1 MSDEI
6 EYDCTDCGRHVI
18 AFGFFGAA
26 EAEERC
32 NSCQWIRD
40 NVAPEH
46 HGDARERLG
55 VPLAG
60 LAPPGAAGGV
70 ISKGGSERR

>member
-1 MSDEI
+1 MIRLAEAAGEGGGMTMI
-6 EYDCTDCGRHVI
+6 EYDCADCGQHV
-18 AFGFFGAA
+18 AFTVVAGFFDV
-26 EAEERC
+26 AEEGKRC

-55 VPLAG
+55 VPLA
-60 LAPPGAAGGV
+60 
-70 ISKGGSERR
+70 RR

>member
-18 AFGFFGAA
+18 AFGFFGEA
-26 EAEERC
+26 EAEKRC

-60 LAPPGAAGGV
+60 LAPPQTTGGA
-70 ISKGGSERR
+70 

>member
-6 EYDCTDCGRHVI
+6 EYDCTDCGRLVI
-18 AFGFFGAA
+18 AFGFFGVA
-26 EAEERC
+26 EAGKRC
-32 NSCQWIRD
+32 YSCQWIRD

-46 HGDARERLG
+46 QGDVRERLG

-60 LAPPGAAGGV
+60 SAGV
-70 ISKGGSERR
+70 PDVR

>member
-6 EYDCTDCGRHVI
+6 EYDCADCGQHVF
-18 AFGFFGAA
+18 AFGFFGEA
-26 EAEERC
+26 EAGKRC
-32 NSCQWIRD
+32 NSCQWIVD

-46 HGDARERLG
+46 QGDARQRLG

-60 LAPPGAAGGV
+60 PVVVPDV
-70 ISKGGSERR
+70 R